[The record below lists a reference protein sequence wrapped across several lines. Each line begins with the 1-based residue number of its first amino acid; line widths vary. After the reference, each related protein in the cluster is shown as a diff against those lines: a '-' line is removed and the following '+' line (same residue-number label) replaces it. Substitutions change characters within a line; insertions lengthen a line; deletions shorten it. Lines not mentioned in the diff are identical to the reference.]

1 MEERLGAL
9 SHAKEAVM
17 RAFMVFVAAA
27 ALLAT
32 PTAATAKN
40 KQLQDR
46 VKNFEKLVRDKDMS
60 ADELKTLYRVRH
72 PGPAA
77 VRAIPSLSGGVR
89 RK

>member
-1 MEERLGAL
+1 
-9 SHAKEAVM
+9 M
-17 RAFMVFVAAA
+17 RAFLVIAAAA
-27 ALLAT
+27 ALLGT

-40 KQLQDR
+40 KHLQDR

-60 ADELKTLYRVRH
+60 AGELKTLNRVRH

-77 VRAIPSLSGGVR
+77 VRAVPSLSGSVR

>member
-1 MEERLGAL
+1 
-9 SHAKEAVM
+9 M
-17 RAFMVFVAAA
+17 RAFVVIVAAA
-27 ALLAT
+27 ALLGT

-46 VKNFEKLVRDKDMS
+46 VKNFEKLVRDNDVS
-60 ADELKTLYRVRH
+60 ANELKTLHRVRH

-77 VRAIPSLSGGVR
+77 VRALPSVSGGVR